1 MNMTSTN
8 NNNTML
14 TLTGLDGFAEY
25 NITVTAYTAAG
36 AGTPSPAITVQTL
49 DKGVSIATSQ
59 FTTWSNMK
67 YTQCKLIDIMNTL
80 QLVSTHSWLVHI
92 PCQYTHSWLV
102 HIPGQYTHS
111 WL

>member
-14 TLTGLDGFAEY
+14 TLTGLDEFAEY
-25 NITVTAYTAAG
+25 NITVTANTAAG

-49 DKGVSIATSQ
+49 DKGVPIATSQ

-67 YTQCKLIDIMNTL
+67 YIQCKLFDILNTL
-80 QLVSTHSWLVHI
+80 QLVG
-92 PCQYTHSWLV
+92 THSWLV